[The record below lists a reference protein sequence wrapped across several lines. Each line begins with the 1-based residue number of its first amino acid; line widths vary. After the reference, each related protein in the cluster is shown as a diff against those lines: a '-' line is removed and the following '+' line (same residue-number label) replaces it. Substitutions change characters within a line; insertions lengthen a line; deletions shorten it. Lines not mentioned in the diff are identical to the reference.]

1 MDTRNGNNES
11 SDGTTGEKINKGIA
25 FIYQLCYNYVTKVI
39 TSSKYIKRGV
49 ICTDKKCSC
58 LLFSKRRIYEKIKV
72 EKYCNIN
79 DMFCFKYVHNN
90 TGYGIG

>member
-11 SDGTTGEKINKGIA
+11 SDGTTGEKINNGIA

-49 ICTDKKCSC
+49 ICTDK
-58 LLFSKRRIYEKIKV
+58 FSYVKPSSSSDKYGSTKSAIQACVPNPMAGPGQIY
-72 EKYCNIN
+72 
-79 DMFCFKYVHNN
+79 
-90 TGYGIG
+90 